1 MRILQICN
9 KAPFPPQD
17 GGCIAMNNLT
27 QGLIAEGHTVKV
39 LAVNTPKHFTE
50 ISALPEEYRRKT
62 NIEAV
67 FIDTSVKPLPALLNL
82 FSSGSYNISRF
93 YSQAFE
99 NRIIELLKAETYDI
113 IQLESLYVTMYASA
127 IRQHSGAKIVLRAHN
142 IEHKLWERNAAA
154 ADNLAERLY
163 FRFLAKRL
171 KKYELQSF
179 GSYDAVAAITAEDAQ
194 WFSANGYHR
203 PLEVIPFGIDLAQI
217 DANVKTGEEPFTA
230 FHIGA
235 MDWQPN
241 VEGINWFIKNVW
253 DLVHAAYP
261 QLKFYLAGRKMSD
274 ELLQL
279 NKPNVLVEGEVENA
293 HDFIRSKGLMIV
305 PLLSGGGMRVKIIE
319 GMALGKIIVTT
330 TLGAEGIAAENNKN
344 IIIANS
350 AGEFI
355 NAIGRYVAD
364 PAALAAI
371 GTHAKQLAFEQYNNA
386 AICKKLS
393 LFYGRLVKN
402 Q

>member
-9 KAPFPPQD
+9 KAPFPPKD

-39 LAVNTPKHFTE
+39 LAINTPKHFTE
-50 ISALPEEYRRKT
+50 IAQLPEDYRRKT

-82 FSSGSYNISRF
+82 FSSDSYNISRF
-93 YSQAFE
+93 YSKAFE
-99 NRIIELLKAETYDI
+99 DKIVELLRAETYDV
-113 IQLESLYVTMYASA
+113 IQLESLYVTMYAAA
-127 IRQHSGAKIVLRAHN
+127 IRQHSKAKIVLRAHN

-179 GSYDAVAAITAEDAQ
+179 NAYDAVAAITAEDAQ
-194 WFSANGYHR
+194 WFSANSYDK
-203 PLEVIPFGIDLAQI
+203 PMEVVPFGIDLAQI
-217 DANVKTGEEPFTA
+217 DAHVETGEEPLSA

-241 VEGINWFIKNVW
+241 VEGIWWFLENVW
-253 DLVHAAYP
+253 NRVHDAYP
-261 QLKFYLAGRKMSD
+261 QLKFYLAGRKMSN

-279 NKPNVLVEGEVENA
+279 NKANVFVEGEVEDA

-344 IIIANS
+344 IIIADS
-350 AGEFI
+350 AAEFVK
-355 NAIGRYVAD
+355 AIGRYVAD
-364 PAALAAI
+364 PAELAVI
-371 GTHAKQLAFEQYNNA
+371 GQNAKRLAFEHYNNA
-386 AICKKLS
+386 TICKKLS
-393 LFYGRLVKN
+393 LFYGNLVKN
-402 Q
+402 

>member
-9 KAPFPPQD
+9 KAPFPPKD

-39 LAVNTPKHFTE
+39 LAINTPKHFTE
-50 ISALPEEYRRKT
+50 IAQLPEDYRRKT

-82 FSSGSYNISRF
+82 FSSDSYNISRF
-93 YSQAFE
+93 YSKAFE
-99 NRIIELLKAETYDI
+99 DKIVELLRAETYDV
-113 IQLESLYVTMYASA
+113 IQLESLYVTMYAAA
-127 IRQHSGAKIVLRAHN
+127 IRQHSKAKIVLRAHN

-179 GSYDAVAAITAEDAQ
+179 NAYDAVAAITAEDAQ
-194 WFSANGYHR
+194 WFSANSYDK
-203 PLEVIPFGIDLAQI
+203 PMEVVPFGIDLAQI
-217 DANVKTGEEPFTA
+217 DAHVETGEEPLSA

-241 VEGINWFIKNVW
+241 VEGIWWFLENVW
-253 DLVHAAYP
+253 NRVHDAYP
-261 QLKFYLAGRKMSD
+261 QLKFYLAGRKMSN

-279 NKPNVLVEGEVENA
+279 NKANVFVEGEVEDA

-344 IIIANS
+344 IIIA
-350 AGEFI
+350 
-355 NAIGRYVAD
+355 
-364 PAALAAI
+364 
-371 GTHAKQLAFEQYNNA
+371 
-386 AICKKLS
+386 
-393 LFYGRLVKN
+393 
-402 Q
+402 